1 VPKIDLTDEERRA
14 LADVAREY
22 VRTQRYP
29 LAPRLASIKAALAK
43 LAPNHEMPPPPG
55 RRRPKKAVRLSYN
68 SRRSLRKQRKPLRVV
83 ARACCSLQEA
93 LDGARQQQDIET

>member
-29 LAPRLASIKAALAK
+29 LAPRLAPIKSANAF
-43 LAPNHEMPPPPG
+43 
-55 RRRPKKAVRLSYN
+55 R
-68 SRRSLRKQRKPLRVV
+68 
-83 ARACCSLQEA
+83 
-93 LDGARQQQDIET
+93 